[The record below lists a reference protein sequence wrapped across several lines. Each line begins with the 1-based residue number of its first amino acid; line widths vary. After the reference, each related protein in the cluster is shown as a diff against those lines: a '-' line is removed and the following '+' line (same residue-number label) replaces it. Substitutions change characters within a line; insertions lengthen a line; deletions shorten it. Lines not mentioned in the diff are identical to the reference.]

1 MADAADMIVPML
13 PQMRI
18 ENVDLHERTRELIRS
33 LYRRLGAVEQSQ
45 TSYRQVLTADSL
57 LGKLVT
63 GEFEE
68 RIETLERKVREL
80 ETQK

>member
-18 ENVDLHERTRELIRS
+18 ESADLHERTRELIRC
-33 LYRRLGAVEQSQ
+33 LDKRLNAVEQSQ

-57 LGKLVT
+57 LGKLMT

-68 RIETLERKVREL
+68 RIDALEQKVREL